1 MEQALTFICQTYI
14 HVECYC
20 YFSYKGSA
28 DSSSPVSAVA
38 ASGSMTI
45 SNRLS
50 LFEAGEPLHSHAN
63 PDLPSPDQLLP
74 LQVAAGWW

>member
-1 MEQALTFICQTYI
+1 MEQAPTFICQTYI
-14 HVECYC
+14 HVECYWF
-20 YFSYKGSA
+20 FSYKGSA
-28 DSSSPVSAVA
+28 ESSSPVSTVA

-50 LFEAGEPLHSHAN
+50 LFEAGELIHSHAH
-63 PDLPSPDQLLP
+63 PDLPRPDQLLP